1 MKSETTILKG
11 KITREINALQSYIND
26 IKEAHKQQGNN
37 NVFWYF
43 GNKLSVHNIN
53 EEESNLRVL
62 QIKRNRL
69 NNL

>member
-26 IKEAHKQQGNN
+26 LKEAHRQQGNKSI
-37 NVFWYF
+37 FWYF
-43 GNKLSVHNIN
+43 GDKLTIYHIES
-53 EEESNLRVL
+53 EEINLRVL